1 MHKHFAIAL
10 ALALASGTAATAA
23 DTYVVDK
30 VHSQVGFRVRH
41 LVGKVSGRFTD
52 FEGKIAAD
60 AAKPEASS
68 VEFVVKTTSIDTDNS
83 QRDNHLR
90 SADFFDVAKY
100 AEITFRSTKVTPLGS
115 DRFDVLGTLTMHGVS
130 KEVTLPV
137 SYLGATKDPWGNERA
152 GFEIATK
159 LNRKDFGIVW
169 NQTLDTGGLMLGE
182 DVEVTIT
189 IEAIKPKPQPAK

>member
-1 MHKHFAIAL
+1 MHKHFAMAL
-10 ALALASGTAATAA
+10 ALALTSGAGATAA

-68 VEFVVKTTSIDTDNS
+68 VEFVVKTTSIDTDNN

-130 KEVTLPV
+130 KDVTLPV
-137 SYLGATKDPWGNERA
+137 SYLGVTKDPWGNDRA
-152 GFEIATK
+152 GFEVATR

-169 NQTLDTGGLMLGE
+169 NQTLDTGGLMLGD

-189 IEAIKPKPQPAK
+189 LEAIKPKPQPAK